1 MMQVSEMG
9 MVKQRPDRI
18 RALRMWHQEG
28 GVMIIG
34 YEAYRI
40 LSTAKGI
47 SDGGLQKELKSIL
60 VDPGT
65 AFIAMDVSEILVLC
79 VTA

>member
-1 MMQVSEMG
+1 MLQVSEMG
-9 MVKQRPDRI
+9 MMKQRPDRI
-18 RALRMWHQEG
+18 RALQMWHQEG

-40 LSTAKGI
+40 LSTTKGI
-47 SDGGLQKELKSIL
+47 SDEGLQKELKSIL

-65 AFIAMDVSEILVLC
+65 AFIVMDV
-79 VTA
+79 